1 MTHFGI
7 VGSGNLG
14 ANVAFFAA
22 ERAIGSVCLYDA
34 KEGLSTGK
42 ALDMMEAAPLRNYQY
57 PLRGTD
63 RIDDALDATVVLVSV
78 GAVREPG
85 QSRLDLYERNR
96 DDVAA
101 ISKKL
106 RGYRGTVIVATE
118 PVDLMVRDVQSA
130 SGLPAGRVLGAGCV
144 LDSMRLRYLIAS
156 ELHTSAADISATVI
170 GPHSERMMPLRAYCT
185 VAGVPI
191 ATLIPSDRIDRLF
204 EQVRGAGDEILN
216 LAKRSTSYY
225 GPAAAIVDVAEA
237 VLRDSKRVLSVST
250 VLSGQYGVS
259 GVAMSLPVV
268 VGSGG
273 AERILEP
280 MLDESQRAH
289 LSQSAESLSAA
300 GSFPATDR
308 S

>member
-42 ALDMMEAAPLRNYQY
+42 ALDMMEAAPLRDYQY

-63 RIDDALDATVVLVSV
+63 RIDDALDAAVVLVSV

-85 QSRLDLYERNR
+85 QSRLDLYGRNR

-101 ISKKL
+101 IAKKL
-106 RGYRGTVIVATE
+106 QDYKGTVIVATE
-118 PVDLMVRDVQSA
+118 PVDLMVRDIQSV
-130 SGLPAGRVLGAGCV
+130 SGLPASRVLGAGGV
-144 LDSMRLRYLIAS
+144 LDAMRLRYMIAK
-156 ELHTSAADISATVI
+156 ELQTSVADISATVV
-170 GPHSERMMPLRAYCT
+170 GPHTDRMLPLRAYCT

-191 ATLIPSDRIDRLF
+191 GTLIAADRIDRMF
-204 EQVRGAGDEILN
+204 ERVIGAGDAILD

-250 VLSGQYGVS
+250 VLSGQYGLS
-259 GVAMSLPVV
+259 GVAMSLPAV
-268 VGSGG
+268 VGAGG

-280 MLDESQRAH
+280 SLDDSELSH

-300 GSFPATDR
+300 GSSPAADR